1 MSLNVPQKRLRKR
14 LRIQKLIQG
23 LRKGTLLADV
33 ALECGVSEKT
43 IDRDMAEWKDN
54 GGFDKWLLSEFLR
67 LHENELNKEDGGQ
80 SYHTVADLLKKRLK
94 EQQEITVDQNVNVN
108 VTGTSIL
115 LSKYEA
121 LIKRTV
127 GSKVANIQENN
138 PAEQV
143 H

>member
-80 SYHTVADLLKKRLK
+80 SYRTVADLLKKRLK
-94 EQQEITVDQNVNVN
+94 EQQEITMQGGNSFVVKILDNSKENSDGPVQ
-108 VTGTSIL
+108 TSP
-115 LSKYEA
+115 EA
-121 LIKRTV
+121 T
-127 GSKVANIQENN
+127 
-138 PAEQV
+138 
-143 H
+143 

>member
-23 LRKGTLLADV
+23 LRKGKLLADV

-67 LHENELNKEDGGQ
+67 LHQKELGKEDGGQ

-94 EQQEITVDQNVNVN
+94 EQQEIIVE
-108 VTGTSIL
+108 GTSFVVKIL
-115 LSKYEA
+115 DNSK
-121 LIKRTV
+121 
-127 GSKVANIQENN
+127 EN
-138 PAEQV
+138 PDDPV
-143 H
+143 

>member
-23 LRKGTLLADV
+23 LRKGSLLADV

-67 LHENELNKEDGGQ
+67 LHEKELCREGGGQ
-80 SYHTVADLLKKRLK
+80 SYRTIADLLKKRLK

-121 LIKRTV
+121 LIKRGTAK
-127 GSKVANIQENN
+127 SEVANLSEND
-138 PAEQV
+138 PAK
-143 H
+143 